1 MRLRGKLQR
10 LTVVPDFSQDY
21 FALFGLRRAYRID
34 AARLDQAYHEMQ
46 GKVHPDRHAHLPE
59 TERRLS
65 MQWATQVNEAY
76 RTLKK
81 PLLRA
86 HYLLRLAGAETDHE
100 SNTAMSP
107 AFLMEQMEWREAV
120 AEARAAGE
128 HHELEKLMQRLE
140 KHGGEILAE
149 IERSLDA
156 KKDFEAA
163 ADAVRRLMFIEKLE
177 HEIQDALEALESQD

>member
-1 MRLRGKLQR
+1 M
-10 LTVVPDFSQDY
+10 VPDFSQDY
-21 FALFGLRRAYRID
+21 FALFGLPRAYRID
-34 AARLDQAYHEMQ
+34 AARLDQAYHAMQ

-76 RTLKK
+76 RTLKQ

-100 SNTAMSP
+100 SNTAMTP

-120 AEARAAGE
+120 AEARAASD
-128 HHELEKLMQRLE
+128 HHELEKLAQRLE
-140 KHGGEILAE
+140 KQGAALRSE
-149 IERSLDA
+149 IESSFDA
-156 KKDFEAA
+156 KKDYAAA

-177 HEIQDALEALESQD
+177 HEIEDALEALES

>member
-1 MRLRGKLQR
+1 M
-10 LTVVPDFSQDY
+10 VPDFSQDY
-21 FALFGLRRAYRID
+21 FALFGLKRAYRID

-46 GKVHPDRHAHLPE
+46 GKVHPDRYAHLPE

-76 RTLKK
+76 RTLKQ

-100 SNTAMSP
+100 SNTAMPP

-120 AEARAAGE
+120 AEARAAGN

-140 KHGGEILAE
+140 KHAGEIRGE
-149 IERSLDA
+149 IEQSIDM
-156 KKDFEAA
+156 KKDYAAA
-163 ADAVRRLMFIEKLE
+163 ADAVRRLMFVEKLE
-177 HEIQDALEALESQD
+177 HEIEDALEALESQN

>member
-1 MRLRGKLQR
+1 MDLRS
-10 LTVVPDFSQDY
+10 DH
-21 FALFGLRRAYRID
+21 FALFGLARGF
-34 AARLDQAYHEMQ
+34 RLDQSDLDSRYRDVQAQ
-46 GKVHPDRHAHLPE
+46 VHPDRFVNAGE
-59 TERRLS
+59 AERRLS

-128 HHELEKLMQRLE
+128 HHELEKLMQLLE
-140 KHGGEILAE
+140 KHGGEIRAE
-149 IERSLDA
+149 IERDLDA
-156 KKDFEAA
+156 KKDYAAA
-163 ADAVRRLMFIEKLE
+163 ADAVRRLMFVEKLE

>member
-1 MRLRGKLQR
+1 MI
-10 LTVVPDFSQDY
+10 PDFSQDY
-21 FALFGLRRAYRID
+21 FALFALPRAYRID
-34 AARLDQAYHEMQ
+34 AARLDQAYHAMQ

-76 RTLKK
+76 RTLKQ

-100 SNTAMSP
+100 SNTAMTP

-120 AEARAAGE
+120 AEARAAGD

-140 KHGGEILAE
+140 RHAGEIRGE
-149 IERSLDA
+149 IEQSLDA
-156 KKDFEAA
+156 KKDYEAA
-163 ADAVRRLMFIEKLE
+163 ADAVRRLMFMEKLE
-177 HEIQDALEALESQD
+177 HEIEDALEALEN

>member
-1 MRLRGKLQR
+1 M
-10 LTVVPDFSQDY
+10 VPDFSQDY
-21 FALFGLRRAYRID
+21 FALFGLKRAYRID

-76 RTLKK
+76 RTLKQ

-86 HYLLRLAGAETDHE
+86 HYLLRLAGAESDHE
-100 SNTAMSP
+100 SNTAMP
-107 AFLMEQMEWREAV
+107 PEFLMEQMEWREAV
-120 AEARAAGE
+120 AEARAAGN

-140 KHGGEILAE
+140 KHAGEI
-149 IERSLDA
+149 RSEVEQSIDTN
-156 KKDFEAA
+156 KDYAAA
-163 ADAVRRLMFIEKLE
+163 ADAVRRLMFVEKLE
-177 HEIQDALEALESQD
+177 HEIEDAFEALESQN

>member
-1 MRLRGKLQR
+1 M
-10 LTVVPDFSQDY
+10 VPDFSQDF

-34 AARLDQAYHEMQ
+34 AARLDQAYHELQ
-46 GKVHPDRHAHLPE
+46 GQVHPDRHAHLPE
-59 TERRLS
+59 TEKRLS

-86 HYLLRLAGAETDHE
+86 NYLLRLAGTDTDHE
-100 SNTAMSP
+100 SNTAMP
-107 AFLMEQMEWREAV
+107 PEFLMEQMEWREAV
-120 AEARAAGE
+120 AEAREAGD

-140 KHGGEILAE
+140 KHAGAIRDE
-149 IERSLDA
+149 IEISLDV
-156 KKDFEAA
+156 KKDYATA

-177 HEIQDALEALESQD
+177 HEIEDALEALESQE

>member
-1 MRLRGKLQR
+1 M
-10 LTVVPDFSQDY
+10 VPDFSQDF
-21 FALFGLRRAYRID
+21 FALFGLPRAYRLD
-34 AARLDQAYHEMQ
+34 TTRLDQAYHALQ

-76 RTLKK
+76 RTLKR
-81 PLLRA
+81 PLARA
-86 HYLLRLAGAETDHE
+86 HYLLRLAGTDSGHE

-107 AFLMEQMEWREAV
+107 EFLTEQMEWREAV

-140 KHGGEILAE
+140 KHGAGIRAE
-149 IERSLDA
+149 IEDCFDA
-156 KKDFEAA
+156 KKDYATA

-177 HEIQDALEALESQD
+177 HEIEDALEALES

>member
-1 MRLRGKLQR
+1 ML
-10 LTVVPDFSQDY
+10 PDFSQDY
-21 FALFGLRRAYRID
+21 FALFGLPRAFRID
-34 AARLDQAYHEMQ
+34 TARLDQAYHAMQ

-76 RTLKK
+76 RTLKQ
-81 PLLRA
+81 PLARA

-120 AEARAAGE
+120 AEARAAGD

-140 KHGGEILAE
+140 KQGAALRNE
-149 IERSLDA
+149 IETSIDA
-156 KKDFEAA
+156 QKDYAAA

-177 HEIQDALEALESQD
+177 HEIEDALEALES

>member
-1 MRLRGKLQR
+1 VRLRGKLQR

-34 AARLDQAYHEMQ
+34 ASQLDQAYHAMQ

-86 HYLLRLAGAETDHE
+86 HYLLRLAGTDTEHE
-100 SNTAMSP
+100 SNTAMP
-107 AFLMEQMEWREAV
+107 PEFLMEQMEWR
-120 AEARAAGE
+120 AAGD

-140 KHGGEILAE
+140 RTANGILGE
-149 IERSLDA
+149 IERDIDA
-156 KKDFEAA
+156 KKDYAAA

-177 HEIQDALEALESQD
+177 HEIEDALEALES

>member
-1 MRLRGKLQR
+1 M
-10 LTVVPDFSQDY
+10 VPDFSQDY
-21 FALFGLRRAYRID
+21 FALFGLPRAFRID
-34 AARLDQAYHEMQ
+34 TARLDQAYHAMQ

-76 RTLKK
+76 RTLKQ
-81 PLLRA
+81 PLARA
-86 HYLLRLAGAETDHE
+86 HYLLRLAGADTGHE
-100 SNTAMSP
+100 SNTSMSP

-120 AEARAAGE
+120 AEARAAGD

-140 KHGGEILAE
+140 KQAAALRDE
-149 IERSLDA
+149 IETSIDTQ
-156 KKDFEAA
+156 KDYAAA

-177 HEIQDALEALESQD
+177 HEIEDALEALES

>member
-1 MRLRGKLQR
+1 ML
-10 LTVVPDFSQDY
+10 PDFSQDY
-21 FALFGLRRAYRID
+21 FALFGLPRAYRID
-34 AARLDQAYHEMQ
+34 AAMLDQAYHAMQ

-76 RTLKK
+76 RTLKQ
-81 PLLRA
+81 PLARA
-86 HYLLRLAGAETDHE
+86 HYLLHLAGAETDHE
-100 SNTAMSP
+100 NNTAMPP

-120 AEARAAGE
+120 AEARAAGD

-140 KHGGEILAE
+140 KQAQAIRGEVE
-149 IERSLDA
+149 TSLDA
-156 KKDFEAA
+156 KKDYAAA

-177 HEIQDALEALESQD
+177 HEIEDALESIESEN